1 MKPILR
7 RAAMALPIFLS
18 AVAGAADRPNV
29 LFIAVDDLRPE
40 MGCYGRAYMK
50 TPNFDALAQRSVLF
64 ERAYCNIPVC
74 GASRSSLMTGIRGT
88 ARRFVGF
95 DCYASKDAP
104 GAIPLNG
111 HFKAA
116 GYTTISLGK
125 VFHHPDDFAEGWSEP
140 AWRPNAP
147 MYARPENL
155 AKAKANPGRRK
166 YGPPFEEADVPDDS
180 YGDGKLAEE
189 AVSRLRQLAKGESP
203 FFLAVGF
210 FKPHLPFVAPK
221 KYWDLYP
228 EPTVKMP
235 DNYYPPKDAPK
246 GAVHSFGELRAYTDV
261 PKEGILPEDLALK
274 LIRGYR
280 AATSYTDAQ
289 IGKVLAELDALKLRE
304 NTVVILWGDHGW
316 NLGEHTMWCKHSC
329 FETSMRVPMIVSAP
343 MRQGFKAGAK
353 TMAISEFIDI
363 YPTLCDLAGL
373 ERPRQLQGM
382 SFSAVLA
389 DPARPLREAAIGRF
403 GNGDTIR
410 TESHRFTAYSEK
422 SGNEI
427 GRMLYDHGS
436 DPDENVNVAGEAR
449 YAGAVKALAGRLREG
464 MAQTEKINP

>member
-1 MKPILR
+1 MKPIPPFATL
-7 RAAMALPIFLS
+7 ALLALAMRLS
-18 AVAGAADRPNV
+18 AADRPNV
-29 LFIAVDDLRPE
+29 LFLAVDDLRPE
-40 MGCYGRAYMK
+40 LGCYGQEHMR
-50 TPNFDALAQRSVLF
+50 TPHLDALAKRSVLF

-88 ARRFVGF
+88 RARFVGF
-95 DCYASKDAP
+95 DCHASKDAP

-125 VFHHPDDFAEGWSEP
+125 IFHHPDDFAEGWSEP
-140 AWRPNAP
+140 AWRPKAP

-155 AKAKANPGRRK
+155 AKAKANPGQRK
-166 YGPPFEEADVPDDS
+166 YGPPFEEADVPDDFF
-180 YGDGKLAEE
+180 GDGKLADE
-189 AVSRLRQLAKGESP
+189 AVARLGQLAKGGKP

-221 KYWDLYP
+221 RYWDLYP
-228 EPTVKMP
+228 EATVKMP
-235 DNYYPPKDAPK
+235 DNYYPPKNAPA
-246 GAVHSFGELRAYTDV
+246 GAVHASSELRAYADV
-261 PKEGILPEDLALK
+261 PKQGVLPEGLARQ

-289 IGKVLAELDALKLRE
+289 IGRVLAELDALGLRE

-316 NLGEHTMWCKHSC
+316 NLGEHTMWCKHCC

-343 MRQGFKAGAK
+343 MSPGFKVGAK
-353 TMAISEFIDI
+353 TAAIAEYIDI

-373 ERPRQLQGM
+373 EKPRQLQGM
-382 SFSAVLA
+382 SFAPVLA
-389 DPARPLREAAIGRF
+389 DPSRPLRDAAIGRF

-410 TESHRFTAYSEK
+410 TATHRFTIYSDG
-422 SGNEI
+422 SGGEA
-427 GRMLYDHGS
+427 GRMLYDHGA
-436 DPDENVNVAGEAR
+436 DPGENANIAGEAGG
-449 YAGAVKALAGRLREG
+449 AGVAKELAARLREG
-464 MAQTEKINP
+464 MAKTEKFNP

>member
-1 MKPILR
+1 MNPIRCLTSL
-7 RAAMALPIFLS
+7 ALVASLS
-18 AVAGAADRPNV
+18 APAAGARPNV

-40 MGCYGRAYMK
+40 MGCYGKAHMR
-50 TPNFDALAQRSVLF
+50 TPNLDALAKRSVIF

-88 ARRFVGF
+88 KTRFVGF

-104 GAIPLNG
+104 GAVPLNG
-111 HFKAA
+111 RFKAA

-140 AWRPNAP
+140 AWRPKATT
-147 MYARPENL
+147 YAKPENL

-166 YGPPFEEADVPDDS
+166 YGPPCEEADVADDF
-180 YGDGKLAEE
+180 YADGKLADE
-189 AVSRLRQLAKGESP
+189 AVSRLRQLAGGGKP

-228 EPTVKMP
+228 EATVKMP
-235 DNYYPPKDAPK
+235 ENYYPPKNAPS
-246 GAVHSFGELRAYTDV
+246 GAVHNSSELRAYSDV
-261 PKEGILPEDLALK
+261 PKEGVLPEALALQ

-289 IGKVLAELDALKLRE
+289 IGKVLGGLDALKLRE

-316 NLGEHTMWCKHSC
+316 NLGEHTMWCKHCC

-343 MRQGFKAGAK
+343 MSEGFQAGAR
-353 TMAISEFIDI
+353 TMAIAEYIDI

-373 ERPRQLQGM
+373 EKPRQLQGM
-382 SFSAVLA
+382 SFAAQLA
-389 DPARPLREAAIGRF
+389 DPSKPLRDAAVGRF
-403 GNGDTIR
+403 GGGDTVR
-410 TESHRFTAYSEK
+410 TATHRFTIYSDK
-422 SGNEI
+422 SAAET
-427 GRMLYDHGS
+427 GRMLYDHGA
-436 DPDENVNVAGEAR
+436 DPGENTNIAGEAKQ
-449 YAGAVKALAGRLREG
+449 AGVVRQLAGRLREG
-464 MAQTEKINP
+464 MAKTEKYNP